1 MRLSRRVVITG
12 LGAIT
17 PLGNSLP
24 EFWSN
29 VIAGRSGVGE
39 ITLFDASNLPTRFA
53 AEVRD
58 FDAPAR
64 LGRKEARKMDRF
76 SQFALAAAKEAL
88 ADSDLK
94 ITDENRDD
102 IGVIMGSGIG
112 GIMTI
117 ESQHKVL
124 LEQGADRLSPFF
136 IPMLIG
142 NIAPGLISM
151 NLGVRGP
158 TQTAVSACASSN
170 NAIGD
175 AYRTVQLGEANAMV
189 CGGSEAPISPL
200 AVAGFCAMRALST
213 RNDNPATASRPFD
226 KDRDG
231 FVIGEGAGAMVI
243 EELEHARGRG
253 AKIYAEI
260 VGYGKSSDAHHMV
273 QPDPEAKGVTL
284 AMKRALRDAEIE
296 PSEVD
301 YINAHATSTDLG
313 DLAETQAI
321 HRVFAER
328 AKTMAVSANKSMF
341 GHALG
346 AAGALEGICAAMTI
360 QDGIIP
366 PTINY
371 SHIDPEC
378 DLDCVPNVARKAE
391 VNVAMSNSFGF
402 GGHNAVL
409 VFKRFSEN

>member
-12 LGAIT
+12 LGAVT
-17 PLGNSLP
+17 PLGNSVP

-29 VIAGRSGVGE
+29 VVAGRSGVGE
-39 ITLFDASNLPTRFA
+39 ITLFDASFLPTRFA

-58 FDAPAR
+58 FDPAAR
-64 LGRKEARKMDRF
+64 IGKKDARKMDRF
-76 SQFALAAAKEAL
+76 SQLAFVAAQEAF
-88 ADSDLK
+88 ADSGLK
-94 ITDENRDD
+94 VTDENRND
-102 IGVIMGSGIG
+102 IGAIMGSGIG
-112 GIMTI
+112 GIITI
-117 ESQHKVL
+117 ETQHKVL
-124 LEQGADRLSPFF
+124 LEQGVDRLTPFF

-151 NLGVRGP
+151 SLGVRGP

-175 AYRTVQLGEANAMV
+175 AYRTVQLGEAEAMV

-213 RNDNPATASRPFD
+213 RNDTPATASRPFD

-231 FVIGEGAGAMVI
+231 FVVAEGAGAMVI

-260 VGYGKSSDAHHMV
+260 AGYGKSSDAHHMV
-273 QPDPEAKGVTL
+273 QPDPQARGVTL
-284 AMKRALRDAEIE
+284 AMERALRDAEIE
-296 PSEVD
+296 AGEVD

-321 HRVFAER
+321 HRVFGER
-328 AKTMAVSANKSMF
+328 AKTMPVSANKSMF

-346 AAGALEGICAAMTI
+346 AAGALEGICAALTI
-360 QDGIIP
+360 HDGIIP

-371 SHIDPEC
+371 SHVDPEC
-378 DLDCVPNVARKAE
+378 DLDCVPNVSRKAE
-391 VNVAMSNSFGF
+391 VNVVMSNSFGF

-409 VFKRFSEN
+409 VFKKFSEN

>member
-1 MRLSRRVVITG
+1 VVITG
-12 LGAIT
+12 LGAVT
-17 PLGNSLP
+17 PLGNSVP

-29 VIAGRSGVGE
+29 VVAGRNGVGE
-39 ITLFDASNLPTRFA
+39 ITLFDASFLPTRFA

-58 FDAPAR
+58 FDPAAR
-64 LGRKEARKMDRF
+64 IGNKKDARKMDRF
-76 SQFALAAAKEAL
+76 SQFAFVAAQEAF
-88 ADSDLK
+88 ADSGLK
-94 ITDENRDD
+94 VTDENRND
-102 IGVIMGSGIG
+102 IGAIMGSGIG
-112 GIMTI
+112 GIITI
-117 ESQHKVL
+117 ETQHKVL
-124 LEQGADRLSPFF
+124 LEQGVDRLTPFF

-151 NLGVRGP
+151 SLGVRGP

-175 AYRTVQLGEANAMV
+175 AYRTVQLGEAEAMV

-213 RNDNPATASRPFD
+213 RNDTPATASRPFD

-231 FVIGEGAGAMVI
+231 FVIAEGGGAMVI

-273 QPDPEAKGVTL
+273 QPDPQARGVTL
-284 AMKRALRDAEIE
+284 AMERALHDAEIE
-296 PSEVD
+296 ASEVD

-321 HRVFAER
+321 QRVFGER
-328 AKTMAVSANKSMF
+328 ATTMPVSANKSMF

-346 AAGALEGICAAMTI
+346 AAGALEGICAVLTI
-360 QDGIIP
+360 HDGVIP

-371 SHIDPEC
+371 SHVDPDC
-378 DLDCVPNVARKAE
+378 VLDCVPNVSRKAE
-391 VNVAMSNSFGF
+391 VNVVMSNSFGF

-409 VFKRFSEN
+409 VFKKFSEN

>member
-1 MRLSRRVVITG
+1 M
-12 LGAIT
+12 T
-17 PLGNSLP
+17 PLGNSVP

-29 VIAGRSGVGE
+29 VVAGRSGVGE
-39 ITLFDASNLPTRFA
+39 ITLFDASVLPTRFA

-58 FDAPAR
+58 FDPAAR
-64 LGRKEARKMDRF
+64 IGKKEARKMDRF
-76 SQFALAAAKEAL
+76 SQMAFVAAQEAF

-94 ITDENRDD
+94 VTDENRND
-102 IGVIMGSGIG
+102 IGAIMGSGIG
-112 GIMTI
+112 GIITI
-117 ESQHKVL
+117 ETQHKVL

-151 NLGVRGP
+151 DLGVRGP

-175 AYRTVQLGEANAMV
+175 AYRTVQLGEAEAMV

-213 RNDNPATASRPFD
+213 RNDSPATASRPFD

-273 QPDPEAKGVTL
+273 QPDPQARGVKL
-284 AMKRALRDAEIE
+284 AMERALRDAEME
-296 PSEVD
+296 PDEVD

-321 HRVFAER
+321 HRVFGER
-328 AKTMAVSANKSMF
+328 AKTMPVSANKSMF

-346 AAGALEGICAAMTI
+346 AAGALEGICSVMTI
-360 QDGIIP
+360 HDGIIP

-371 SHIDPEC
+371 THVDPEC
-378 DLDCVPNVARKAE
+378 DLDCVPNVSRKAD
-391 VNVAMSNSFGF
+391 VDVTMSNSFGF

-409 VFKRFSEN
+409 IFKKFSEN